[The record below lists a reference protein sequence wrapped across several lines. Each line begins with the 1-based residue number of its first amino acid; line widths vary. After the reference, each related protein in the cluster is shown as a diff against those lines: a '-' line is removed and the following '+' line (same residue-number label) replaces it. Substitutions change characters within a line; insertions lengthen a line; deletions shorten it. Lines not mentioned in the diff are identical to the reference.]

1 MVGSASPRPAAT
13 VFVLA
18 VFLLGV
24 TFIVW
29 SLVVSQEA
37 SLHTRIVMGVGIG
50 LVFAAIVALVEY
62 IGYRRFMR

>member
-1 MVGSASPRPAAT
+1 VVGSASPRPAAT